1 MVKGLKTGWTFGANL
16 FGAIFGFAILTFFS
30 KTFGENFPILG
41 GSFGPKEN
49 SIVQTSAT
57 AAGGL
62 GGIFISAIPAL
73 YQLNLLHDPV
83 KDFPR
88 LLTFTIVSA
97 YYGLFFATPRR
108 LSLKLVFTIIMDTK
122 YSNSPQVLHHLRRP

>member
-1 MVKGLKTGWTFGANL
+1 MFSANL

-30 KTFGENFPILG
+30 RTLGENFPILG

-49 SIVQTSAT
+49 AIVQTAAT

-62 GGIFISAIPAL
+62 GGIFVSAIPAM
-73 YQLNLLHDPV
+73 YQLELLKDPV
-83 KDFPR
+83 SDFPR

-97 YYGLFFATPRR
+97 YYGLFFATPCMPPPNPPVP
-108 LSLKLVFTIIMDTK
+108 LCGSIGVVA
-122 YSNSPQVLHHLRRP
+122 N

>member
-1 MVKGLKTGWTFGANL
+1 M

-30 KTFGENFPILG
+30 KTFGANFPLLG

-49 SIVQTSAT
+49 SIVQTAAT

-62 GGIFISAIPAL
+62 GGIFVSAIPAL
-73 YQLNLLHDPV
+73 YQLKLLKDPV
-83 KDFPR
+83 ADFPR

-97 YYGLFFATPRR
+97 YYGLFFATPRKTPHWKFDI
-108 LSLKLVFTIIMDTK
+108 LSCG
-122 YSNSPQVLHHLRRP
+122 Y

>member
-1 MVKGLKTGWTFGANL
+1 MKTGWTFGANL
-16 FGAIFGFAILTFFS
+16 FGAIFGFGILTFFS
-30 KTFGENFPILG
+30 KTFGANFPILG

-73 YQLNLLHDPV
+73 YQLKLLNDPV
-83 KDFPR
+83 SDFPR

-97 YYGLFFATPRR
+97 YYGIFFATPCKFLR
-108 LSLKLVFTIIMDTK
+108 
-122 YSNSPQVLHHLRRP
+122 QVLKS